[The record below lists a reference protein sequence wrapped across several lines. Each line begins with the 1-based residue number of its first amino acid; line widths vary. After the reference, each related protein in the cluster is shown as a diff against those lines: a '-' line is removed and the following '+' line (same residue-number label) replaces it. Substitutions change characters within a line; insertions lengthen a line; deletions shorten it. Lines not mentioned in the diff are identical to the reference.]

1 MHPFFLF
8 WGGTMKKASL
18 KSASALVTEW
28 LGLSVGS
35 TLTAVGIYFFEFLN
49 HFTTGGVSGASLL
62 LSAVIP
68 AISASSFMLFI
79 NFLLLLIGFL
89 VIGVDFGI
97 RTLYCGILISLE
109 TLLLEKLFP
118 LTEPLTDEPMLEL
131 ALAILLPSLG
141 TAIILY
147 CNGSTGGTD
156 IVAII
161 IKKLTDLRI
170 SVGLLLS
177 DFLIV
182 SLSFPIFG
190 VRIWLFSILGFLARL
205 WVLNQFLR
213 EINASKYCTVI
224 CDERHVDTLCH
235 FVTRELQKSATVG
248 VGFVGAYR
256 QEKKSVLLIA
266 LTGKQASR
274 LKRYVQTVD
283 DEIFMIVCKTDE
295 ISGYGFREPL

>member
-1 MHPFFLF
+1 
-8 WGGTMKKASL
+8 MKKASL

-118 LTEPLTDEPMLEL
+118 LTEPLTETAYERVVAAAA
-131 ALAILLPSLG
+131 ALGITQAFVQEGEAIGASFIP
-141 TAIILY
+141 
-147 CNGSTGGTD
+147 
-156 IVAII
+156 
-161 IKKLTDLRI
+161 K
-170 SVGLLLS
+170 LLS
-177 DFLIV
+177 ADQLNWNAASTTLI
-182 SLSFPIFG
+182 F
-190 VRIWLFSILGFLARL
+190 
-205 WVLNQFLR
+205 
-213 EINASKYCTVI
+213 EYC
-224 CDERHVDTLCH
+224 
-235 FVTRELQKSATVG
+235 F
-248 VGFVGAYR
+248 
-256 QEKKSVLLIA
+256 
-266 LTGKQASR
+266 
-274 LKRYVQTVD
+274 
-283 DEIFMIVCKTDE
+283 
-295 ISGYGFREPL
+295 